1 MAESRMTEVANE
13 LLRLSE
19 VRKLKWE
26 NSIRKNEFR
35 VVFPDMS
42 FRISFE
48 DSGRYRLHLVGDTGQ
63 AIDALESCDS
73 DILIEGMG
81 DLANE
86 SEQPSQHH
94 KQLKAIY
101 ELADSYV
108 KEEGISRALTV
119 LRQA

>member
-42 FRISFE
+42 FRISFD